1 MAIMGAAMKA
11 GLAVLIVLA
20 ILLPRLAHSQTK
32 TDTDTA
38 LTIAIHPKVSTI
50 LQLPDEI
57 VHTWID
63 HHGEIMVARVGNQLA
78 VRPRPG
84 TRAGVEASLEVE
96 TRTLHRTFQLRVVA
110 RASDANLDVLV
121 LPVERAQDVE
131 ESKPEVPPVAPM
143 EKEPAASAS
152 ANATSPAVKT
162 AEPEPAPAPTPAESA
177 TGRDI
182 EPSAEGAAALAPA
195 PRFELSLHAVVTLLG
210 TTALEVAGYEANEAR
225 QSHRALSVR
234 VAVRP
239 RGACWALE
247 ANVGGEW
254 LVAPTLHDRTDMDG
268 ALETSGRWLRADG
281 GLRMRCGARLI
292 PTAYGGVG
300 LQAHHRDIDLRVPT
314 EPEGRDEGDMPFA
327 GVLALGLG
335 LEYRTGDVSL
345 GLELHIRQG
354 LPDDYRSIS
363 AVLSAGFFL
372 DWTRENEP

>member
-1 MAIMGAAMKA
+1 MRA
-11 GLAVLIVLA
+11 GLAVLIVIAIWLPDLA
-20 ILLPRLAHSQTK
+20 RSQTNR
-32 TDTDTA
+32 DTDTA
-38 LTIAIHPKVSTI
+38 LTIAIHPEVSTI

-78 VRPRPG
+78 VRPRTG

-96 TRTLHRTFQLRVVA
+96 TRTLHRTFRLRVVA

-121 LPVERAQDVE
+121 LPVEGAQAVE

-143 EKEPAASAS
+143 EEEPEEPAASAS
-152 ANATSPAVKT
+152 ANATSPAVPMVEL
-162 AEPEPAPAPTPAESA
+162 EP
-177 TGRDI
+177 
-182 EPSAEGAAALAPA
+182 ALAPA
-195 PRFELSLHAVVTLLG
+195 PAPAPAEPVTASDIEPTAEHAAATASTPRFELSVHAVVALMG
-210 TTALEVAGYEANEAR
+210 TTALDIAGYEAKEGR
-225 QSHRALSVR
+225 RSHRAVSAR

-239 RGACWALE
+239 RDSCWALE

-254 LVAPTLHDRTDMDG
+254 LVAPTVHTG
-268 ALETSGRWLRADG
+268 ETERILDASGPWLRADG

-292 PTAYGGVG
+292 PTAYGGIG
-300 LQAHHRDIDLRVPT
+300 MQAHHRDIDFRESPR
-314 EPEGRDEGDMPFA
+314 PGDGHQGDMPFL

-335 LEYRTGDVSL
+335 LEYRTRDVSL
-345 GLELHIRQG
+345 GLELHVRQG
-354 LPDDYRSIS
+354 VPDEYRSIS